1 MRTFMKRITFIFIL
15 IFSGYTYTEER
26 AYCDLLPFPESSMN
40 TILEARKNP
49 KASQACLDCQGDSC
63 SIKPSA
69 SKSNACKRIYCTP
82 SKRSKA
88 DVFVDD
94 SFNSGGLARD
104 TNVRL
109 VFRYSISKEG
119 RMEDIE
125 VIEMSENTQ
134 VIKSRVDSKDI
145 FEKVIASI
153 SKRISYEP
161 IQVDGKIVKLTNLY
175 NEYTYYS
182 E

>member
-1 MRTFMKRITFIFIL
+1 
-15 IFSGYTYTEER
+15 
-26 AYCDLLPFPESSMN
+26 
-40 TILEARKNP
+40 
-49 KASQACLDCQGDSC
+49 
-63 SIKPSA
+63 
-69 SKSNACKRIYCTP
+69 
-82 SKRSKA
+82 
-88 DVFVDD
+88 
-94 SFNSGGLARD
+94 
-104 TNVRL
+104 
-109 VFRYSISKEG
+109 
-119 RMEDIE
+119 MEDIE

-134 VIKSRVDSKDI
+134 VIKSWVDSKDI

>member
-1 MRTFMKRITFIFIL
+1 M
-15 IFSGYTYTEER
+15 
-26 AYCDLLPFPESSMN
+26 
-40 TILEARKNP
+40 
-49 KASQACLDCQGDSC
+49 
-63 SIKPSA
+63 
-69 SKSNACKRIYCTP
+69 
-82 SKRSKA
+82 
-88 DVFVDD
+88 DD

-119 RMEDIE
+119 KMEDIE

-134 VIKSRVDSKDI
+134 VIKSRVDSKEI
-145 FEKVIASI
+145 FEKVIGSI

-161 IQVDGKIVKLTNLY
+161 IQVDGKIMKLTNLY